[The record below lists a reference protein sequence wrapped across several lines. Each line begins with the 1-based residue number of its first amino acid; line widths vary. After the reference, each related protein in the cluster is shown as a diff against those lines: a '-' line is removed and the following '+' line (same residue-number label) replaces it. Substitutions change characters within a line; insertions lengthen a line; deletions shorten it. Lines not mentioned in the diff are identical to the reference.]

1 QETAQAAKTTADQAA
16 QDVASIKN
24 GSTALPYIKDTGD
37 TVTGDYDFT
46 GGTVQ
51 VAAPTRPADAAT
63 KQYVDNAVGQATDP
77 ALTARVEALET
88 SQTQQDT
95 KITNIENGTTAL
107 PYLKKTGDTG
117 TGTFNFTGAALQIA
131 EPTQNN
137 NPAS

>member
-1 QETAQAAKTTADQAA
+1 YATGGMTPDVSKLKQDVAALQESQTTQDSKISAAAQTAQTAQETAQAAKTTADQAA

-77 ALTARVEALET
+77 ALTARYEALDT
-88 SQTQQDT
+88 SNT
-95 KITNIENGTTAL
+95 
-107 PYLKKTGDTG
+107 
-117 TGTFNFTGAALQIA
+117 
-131 EPTQNN
+131 
-137 NPAS
+137 